1 MVSADGQGMR
11 KNVVVVL
18 LGYPGSGKLT
28 IARLLAP
35 RIGALVVDNHW
46 VNNPIFGLIAT
57 DGMTP
62 LPAAV
67 WAQVDKVQEAV
78 METIATLAPPD
89 GSFILTYCAFEGD
102 SGDRKSYEL
111 MRMTAERREALFVPV
126 RTLCSEEEV
135 ARRTVSPGR
144 KEQLKS
150 IDPVDGARLVRTR
163 AVLDPRHQ
171 NQMTLDVSALSAE
184 QSAVAIER
192 HIHAVAGG
200 LERQSFARST

>member
-1 MVSADGQGMR
+1 MR
-11 KNVVVVL
+11 ANIIVAL

-46 VNNPIFGLIAT
+46 INNPIFGLIAT

-67 WAQVDKVQEAV
+67 WTQVDKVQEAV

-89 GSFILTYCAFEGD
+89 ASFIFTDCPFEGD
-102 SGDRKSYEL
+102 AGDRRSYEL
-111 MRMTAERREALFVPV
+111 MLTTAERREALFVPIRV
-126 RTLCSEEEV
+126 LCSEQEV
-135 ARRTVSPGR
+135 ARRTTSAGR
-144 KEQLKS
+144 KQQLKS

-163 AVLDPRHQ
+163 VILDPHHR
-171 NQMTLDVSALSAE
+171 NQMTLDVSTLSAE
-184 QSAVAIER
+184 QSAAAIER
-192 HIHAVAGG
+192 HIHAT
-200 LERQSFARST
+200 R